1 MTPKEKAASLVLN
14 YMSKVVSMNL
24 AKECAIIAVDEIMNN
39 NNKIPGLLTQDTMH
53 NTWFWQ
59 EVKQQIE
66 KL

>member
-24 AKECAIIAVDEIMNN
+24 AKECAIIAVNEIMKMGWNLAHYGN
-39 NNKIPGLLTQDTMH
+39 
-53 NTWFWQ
+53 Q
-59 EVKQQIE
+59 EGYNYWYLVKQEIE

>member
-24 AKECAIIAVDEIMNN
+24 AKECAIIAVNEIMKMGWNLPHYGN
-39 NNKIPGLLTQDTMH
+39 
-53 NTWFWQ
+53 Q
-59 EVKQQIE
+59 EGYNYWYLVKQEIE